1 MPGVTPDSWIAHL
14 YAQQM
19 LNQGERGFVLARIGA
34 SNGDPEAVY
43 PAGPW
48 SDHTSAIAFTGDAW
62 GTWTTLAEEIQ
73 LTPAE
78 ATIGEPYVS
87 DDIGSYLG
95 PPPSGATEPQ
105 SGKAD
110 PPDLYDRW
118 VQFGTFQP
126 IMRLH
131 SNDENRLPWE
141 YPEPVSGITE
151 SFLRLRE
158 ALLPYTYTLAA
169 QAHQDGMPITQP
181 LYLDYP
187 GQAQAYVH
195 PEEYLYGSDML
206 VAPVTTPGS
215 DAQTKVWIP
224 PGRWIDYFTG
234 ATFTGPSTATVSDPL
249 SRIPVFVHAGGIIP
263 EQTSSAGSATTSPS
277 QLDVK
282 VYSGASG
289 TFTLYEDSGSGLGYT
304 NGQFT
309 ETQISDSLDSTGQDQ
324 ANGSSRVTIGSAHGH
339 YPGEP
344 TRASYHIEMID
355 TTKPSEVTLNG
366 SRLASRT
373 PGSSNQGW
381 YYEATTS
388 TVLIITSPV
397 STSRTLT
404 VVVTG
409 GREVTLPEPQTA
421 PS

>member
-1 MPGVTPDSWIAHL
+1 
-14 YAQQM
+14 
-19 LNQGERGFVLARIGA
+19 
-34 SNGDPEAVY
+34 
-43 PAGPW
+43 
-48 SDHTSAIAFTGDAW
+48 
-62 GTWTTLAEEIQ
+62 LAEEVQ

-95 PPPSGATEPQ
+95 PPPNGPAEPQ
-105 SGKAD
+105 SGTKD
-110 PPDLYDRW
+110 PPDLNDRW

-131 SNDENRLPWE
+131 SNDENRLPWQ

-151 SFLRLRE
+151 DFLRLRE

-195 PEEYLYGSDML
+195 PDEYLYGSDVL
-206 VAPVTTPGS
+206 VAPVITPGS
-215 DAQTKVWIP
+215 DAQTSVWIP

-234 ATFTGPSTATVSDPL
+234 ATFTGPSTTTVSAPL
-249 SRIPVFVHAGGIIP
+249 SRMPVFVRAGGIIP
-263 EQTSSAGSATTSPS
+263 EQASSGGSATTSPT

-282 VYSGASG
+282 VFSGAAG

-304 NGQFT
+304 KGQFT
-309 ETQISDSLDSTGQDQ
+309 ETQISDSLDATGQGQ
-324 ANGSSRVTIGSAHGH
+324 ANGTSRVTIGAAHGH

-344 TRASYHIEMID
+344 ARVSYRIEMID
-355 TTKPSEVTLNG
+355 TTAPVEVTLNG
-366 SRLASRT
+366 SRLESRT
-373 PGSSNQGW
+373 SGSNGPGW
-381 YYEATTS
+381 YYEAATS
-388 TVLIITSPV
+388 TVVITTSEVP
-397 STSRTLT
+397 TSRALT
-404 VVVTG
+404 VVMTG
-409 GREVTLPEPQTA
+409 GAEVMRTEPTA
-421 PS
+421 AAS